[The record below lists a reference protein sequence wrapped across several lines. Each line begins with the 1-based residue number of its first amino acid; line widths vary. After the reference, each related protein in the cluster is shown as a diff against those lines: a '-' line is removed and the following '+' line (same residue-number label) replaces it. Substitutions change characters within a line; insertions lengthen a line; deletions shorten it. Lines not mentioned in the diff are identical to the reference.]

1 MGCPYVLYANMK
13 PNTVFAVLLA
23 LFVDKY
29 NELNAHEQWLHTFQ
43 RVCMNMVHKFVVFE
57 LIIQFVN
64 RGKIMY
70 SEGTTEFTQ

>member
-29 NELNAHEQWLHTFQ
+29 NELNAHEQWLHAFQ
-43 RVCMNMVHKFVVFE
+43 HVCVNMVHKFVKFQ
-57 LIIQFVN
+57 LITQFVN
-64 RGKIMY
+64 RL
-70 SEGTTEFTQ
+70 